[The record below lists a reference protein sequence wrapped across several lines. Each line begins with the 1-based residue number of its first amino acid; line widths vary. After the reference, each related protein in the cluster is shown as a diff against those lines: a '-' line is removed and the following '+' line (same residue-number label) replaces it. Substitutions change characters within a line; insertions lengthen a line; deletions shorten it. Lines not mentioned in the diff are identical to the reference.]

1 MSTKMN
7 IKLQNLLINFIS
19 CSNTSGW
26 NNEFNTKVIW
36 KFSDGT
42 IVISEVNEFMN
53 AEDWLE
59 VYDQLSDKL
68 VVDYQGI
75 SFTEQEI
82 VKEIQKEGNLLE
94 FIYDVNF
101 IDGSNLVYRYVQF
114 GDGNEAAR
122 MINDNNLS
130 KLFFKN
136 WIKTSI
142 SLNDP
147 KKVIA

>member
-1 MSTKMN
+1 MN

-26 NNEFNTKVIW
+26 NNEFNTKAIW

-42 IVISEVNEFMN
+42 TVISEVNEFMN

-68 VVDYQGI
+68 VVDYRGI
-75 SFTEQEI
+75 SFTEQQI
-82 VKEIQKEGNLLE
+82 VKEIQEEGNLLE
-94 FIYDVNF
+94 FVYDMNF

-114 GDGNEAAR
+114 GEGNEAAR

-130 KLFFKN
+130 KLFFNN
-136 WIKTSI
+136 WIKTSL

>member
-1 MSTKMN
+1 MN

-42 IVISEVNEFMN
+42 IVTSEVNEFMN

>member
-26 NNEFNTKVIW
+26 NNEFNTKAIW

-42 IVISEVNEFMN
+42 TVISEVNEFMN

-68 VVDYQGI
+68 VVDYRGI
-75 SFTEQEI
+75 SFTEQQI
-82 VKEIQKEGNLLE
+82 VKEIQEEGNLLE
-94 FIYDVNF
+94 FVYDMNF

-114 GDGNEAAR
+114 GEGNEAAR

-130 KLFFKN
+130 KLFFNN
-136 WIKTSI
+136 WIKTSL